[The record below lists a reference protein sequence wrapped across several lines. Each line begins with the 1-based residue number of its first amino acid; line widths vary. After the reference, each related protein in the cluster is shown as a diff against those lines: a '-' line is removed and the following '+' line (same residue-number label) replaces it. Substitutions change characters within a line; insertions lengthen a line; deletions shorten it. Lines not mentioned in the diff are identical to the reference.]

1 MSGTRA
7 DGGPAD
13 RAEERAALLRE
24 IQAEMRETAAWTG
37 RATLSPRV
45 VAALRNVPRHE
56 FVPSESQDA
65 AYANYPLPIG
75 SGQTISQPYVVA
87 LMTELADVEPGDRV
101 LEVGTGCGYQAAV
114 LAELASRVYTIET
127 VPRLAAEARERLA
140 RLGYANVEVRE
151 GDGWAGWPDKSP
163 FDAILV
169 TAAARDVPPPLVAQ
183 LAPGGRLVL
192 PVGDTPFSQHL
203 MLVEKDAEGNV
214 KERGVLPVA
223 FVPLTRRSVP
233 SGGDS

>member
-1 MSGTRA
+1 
-7 DGGPAD
+7 
-13 RAEERAALLRE
+13 
-24 IQAEMRETAAWTG
+24 
-37 RATLSPRV
+37 
-45 VAALRNVPRHE
+45 
-56 FVPSESQDA
+56 
-65 AYANYPLPIG
+65 
-75 SGQTISQPYVVA
+75 VA

-127 VPRLAAEARERLA
+127 VPRLAAEARDRLA

-183 LAPGGRLVL
+183 LAPGGKLVL

-223 FVPLTRRSVP
+223 FVPLTRRPVP
-233 SGGDS
+233 SRGDS

>member
-1 MSGTRA
+1 MV
-7 DGGPAD
+7 
-13 RAEERAALLRE
+13 RE
-24 IQAEMRETAAWTG
+24 IEAQVRETAGWTG
-37 RATLSPRV
+37 RSALDPRV
-45 VAALRNVPRHE
+45 LAALRRVPRHE
-56 FVPSESQDA
+56 FVPAASEDA
-65 AYANYPLPIG
+65 AYANCALPIG
-75 SGQTISQPYVVA
+75 SGQTISQPYIVA
-87 LMTELADVEPGDRV
+87 LMTDLAELGRRGRV

-114 LAELASRVYTIET
+114 LGEIADRVYTIET

-151 GDGWAGWPDKSP
+151 GDGWAGWPEQAP

-169 TAAARDVPPPLVAQ
+169 TAAAREVPPPLLAQ

-203 MLVEKDAEGNV
+203 MVVEKDPDGNL

-223 FVPLTRRSVP
+223 FVPLTRRPAP
-233 SGGDS
+233 SRGES

>member
-7 DGGPAD
+7 DGSAAD
-13 RAEERAALLRE
+13 RAEERGALLRE
-24 IQAEMRETAAWTG
+24 IQAEMRETAGWTG
-37 RATLSPRV
+37 RAALSPRV
-45 VAALRNVPRHE
+45 AAALRRVSRHE
-56 FVPSESQDA
+56 FVPPESRDA
-65 AYANYPLPIG
+65 AYANCPLPIG
-75 SGQTISQPYVVA
+75 SGQTISQPFIVA
-87 LMTELADVEPGDRV
+87 LMTELADVAPGDRV

-127 VPRLAAEARERLA
+127 VPRLAAEARDRLA

-151 GDGWAGWPDKSP
+151 GDGWAGWPEQSP

-223 FVPLTRRSVP
+223 FVPLTRRPVASP
-233 SGGDS
+233 GDS